1 MVELPYKQSGKAWER
16 GRFPWDQIFRIK
28 IPGIPCDERNSFPIR
43 PRLSLSKFPTKIR
56 NKRKEN
62 KQQSLFLPYLLALE
76 LHDESEV
83 QTNDVFGEDDN
94 NRVRDYFEWT
104 IPHYFPYKFK
114 SLSNDEARCDCL
126 LWPVHC
132 NNVEVKYFR

>member
-1 MVELPYKQSGKAWER
+1 MWREEQFSHPSQVNITLQVSHENTKQ
-16 GRFPWDQIFRIK
+16 
-28 IPGIPCDERNSFPIR
+28 
-43 PRLSLSKFPTKIR
+43 T
-56 NKRKEN
+56 KRKQAAE
-62 KQQSLFLPYLLALE
+62 SFFLPYLLALE